1 MYRRKVR
8 GWLKHLDFI
17 VLDIICLE
25 ISFILGYYIRH
36 ESFFSF
42 SNSNYSNMCLVLIL
56 IDLVVA
62 ASFNSFHN
70 VLKRGYYA
78 EFVRM
83 LQHISIVLAITTCY
97 LFAVHMGSI
106 ISRMTIFYMLI
117 SYLILAYCVRVFW
130 KNILRNRPLSQKSTA
145 LFIITGV
152 DNVHEIINS
161 VIRKDYGNYYISGMA
176 LLDGTGK
183 KQTVYDEVTGHGGTI
198 SEENRAI
205 ARKLRVVANKDTLI
219 EYLLGNWVDEIL
231 MDVPENIEMPEELVN
246 AIIDMGITV
255 HIRLPKKTG
264 IEGRHHTI
272 GRIGGYNVITN
283 SLGDATTGALL
294 FKRFIDIIGGI
305 VGSVLTVCLAV
316 IFGPMIYLHSPG
328 PIFFKQKRIGRNGRI
343 FEMYKFRSM
352 YPDAEERKKE
362 LMDENRIKEGFMF
375 KLDYD
380 PRIIGCRRDEDG
392 RIHKGIGNFIRDMSI
407 DEFPQ
412 FFNVLKGDMSLVGTR
427 PPTLDE
433 WKLYKPMHRARM
445 SAKPG
450 ITGMWQVSGRS
461 QITDFEQVVAL
472 DKWYIEN
479 WNIGLDIK
487 ILFKTIWVVIARKGA
502 M

>member
-176 LLDGTGK
+176 LLDGTGM
-183 KQTVYDEVTGHGGTI
+183 KQTVYD
-198 SEENRAI
+198 
-205 ARKLRVVANKDTLI
+205 
-219 EYLLGNWVDEIL
+219 
-231 MDVPENIEMPEELVN
+231 
-246 AIIDMGITV
+246 
-255 HIRLPKKTG
+255 
-264 IEGRHHTI
+264 
-272 GRIGGYNVITN
+272 
-283 SLGDATTGALL
+283 
-294 FKRFIDIIGGI
+294 
-305 VGSVLTVCLAV
+305 
-316 IFGPMIYLHSPG
+316 
-328 PIFFKQKRIGRNGRI
+328 
-343 FEMYKFRSM
+343 
-352 YPDAEERKKE
+352 
-362 LMDENRIKEGFMF
+362 
-375 KLDYD
+375 
-380 PRIIGCRRDEDG
+380 
-392 RIHKGIGNFIRDMSI
+392 
-407 DEFPQ
+407 
-412 FFNVLKGDMSLVGTR
+412 
-427 PPTLDE
+427 
-433 WKLYKPMHRARM
+433 
-445 SAKPG
+445 
-450 ITGMWQVSGRS
+450 
-461 QITDFEQVVAL
+461 
-472 DKWYIEN
+472 
-479 WNIGLDIK
+479 
-487 ILFKTIWVVIARKGA
+487 
-502 M
+502 